1 MKHKLLLLVSK
12 YFSHLKQ
19 YPYLIAHTLGS
30 DSGDQ
35 RVFSVKLF
43 SWMCPSGET
52 FLWSTSMT
60 SFRTA
65 SWPQKKNNKIRMPYR
80 LSNQICVSQSNA
92 SRRDVFHLE
101 IHRISFQFSLTDISW
116 TCFATNLS
124 QVFKTHES
132 SNSTDTNRNLLQNPN
147 EDEQKSWGSLEK
159 DGRARILLMCDWQ
172 SRGCSSWCYYVKVP
186 RRVVAANQTR
196 RIYVEYG
203 WPNLLYQSMLSY

>member
-1 MKHKLLLLVSK
+1 MYSIRPSHCNFVNVEPLNVFIFICLMGTRRYFRRSGRAFHHHSSAGNSPSRWQSPLVWVEWR
-12 YFSHLKQ
+12 L
-19 YPYLIAHTLGS
+19 PRN
-30 DSGDQ
+30 DS
-35 RVFSVKLF
+35 S
-43 SWMCPSGET
+43 C
-52 FLWSTSMT
+52 
-60 SFRTA
+60 
-65 SWPQKKNNKIRMPYR
+65 
-80 LSNQICVSQSNA
+80 
-92 SRRDVFHLE
+92 RDVFHLE
-101 IHRISFQFSLTDISW
+101 IHRIGFQFSLTDISW